1 MITYLISYFIVYF
14 DKVLRTYLRPLFNG
28 VYAVILVDYL
38 EFLIIPYL

>member
-14 DKVLRTYLRPLFNG
+14 DKFLRTYLHLLFNG
-28 VYAVILVDYL
+28 VCAVILADYL